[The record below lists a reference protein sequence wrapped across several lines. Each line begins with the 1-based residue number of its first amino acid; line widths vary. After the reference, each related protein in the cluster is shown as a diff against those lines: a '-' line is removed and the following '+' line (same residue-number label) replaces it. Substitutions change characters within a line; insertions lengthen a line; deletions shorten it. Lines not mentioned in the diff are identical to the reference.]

1 MTERGVHKVST
12 RNLDSKITKTG
23 REKINDSKYN
33 LTKIENLYRNLFIQV
48 PEIDGQIIIEESDVE
63 VGQLLS
69 MLITASTDYDLV
81 ARLSTTQ
88 NT

>member
-1 MTERGVHKVST
+1 MST

-33 LTKIENLYRNLFIQV
+33 LTKIENLYRNLFIQA

-63 VGQLLS
+63 VGQLLP

-88 NT
+88 IV